1 MNLNALSNNTTRR
14 LDNTYYSVLEKLSIL
29 QSTISSLKELANM
42 TRALKT
48 DFKAES
54 KAVVSDVTAQLDTFS
69 GFSEQEKRIGELQER
84 IKKGREKIKVLAG
97 RVDVVKERVEGWERA
112 EGAWQDKTRRRLR
125 IMWILMTIVAA
136 MLLALVVFQYT
147 PARTHGP
154 GVIKGWDASELAS
167 RIPDWEKIRNE
178 SGTLKREVGERLEG
192 LRNRENEGEP
202 LEEDPRLRVFDE
214 L

>member
-1 MNLNALSNNTTRR
+1 MNLNALSNNMTRR
-14 LDNTYYSVLEKLSIL
+14 LDNTYYSILEKLSML

-42 TRALKT
+42 TRTLKT

-54 KAVVSDVTAQLDTFS
+54 DEVVSDVTAQLDTFS
-69 GFSEQEKRIGELQER
+69 GFSEQERRIRALQER
-84 IKKGREKIKVLAG
+84 IKKGREKIKVLAS

-125 IMWILMTIVAA
+125 IMWILMSVVVAV
-136 MLLALVVFQYT
+136 LLALVVFQYT
-147 PARTHGP
+147 PARTHGL
-154 GVIKGWDASELAS
+154 GVSKGWNDSELEG
-167 RIPDWEKIRNE
+167 RIPGWEKIRNE
-178 SGTLKREVGERLEG
+178 SWALKREVGERLEE
-192 LRNRENEGEP
+192 LRNREKEP